1 MKKQIFTSAVAFL
14 FSIQTKAQNNIQPT
28 NVPHANIPPRT
39 DVVQQQNVSA
49 HVFKI
54 SSVTLSIDSSVHV
67 TSGAGATKD
76 YFKATISSVGTGTI
90 QYRWITMVPGNGSGN
105 QPIPPYVVQGS
116 LQLNG
121 TGTDL
126 LFTERDHVTHNPQK
140 KLIFEIISPNSVQSN
155 QITF

>member
-1 MKKQIFTSAVAFL
+1 MKKQTFTIVVAFL
-14 FSIQTKAQNNIQPT
+14 FSTQTKAQNNIQPN
-28 NVPHANIPPRT
+28 NVPQANVPART
-39 DVVQQQNVSA
+39 VVVQQPNVSA
-49 HVFKI
+49 HIFKI

-67 TSGAGATKD
+67 TAGAGATKD

-90 QYRWITMVPGNGSGN
+90 QYRWVTMVPGNGSGN

-140 KLIFEIISPNSVQSN
+140 RLIFEIISPNSVQSN